1 MVEAFG
7 AIHSAGEQPGDVAV
21 MPGSTMKQRD
31 VLVDRE
37 GRRDRRSELN
47 QLHVLL
53 CVVARQHVQ
62 LPIRWRRRGSQLTAA
77 TAFSARKR
85 SSGSRHR
92 YGLPETSPQ
101 LVQPPAFQR
110 CRSALPSSP
119 RRLLLHFGCVLNV
132 T

>member
-21 MPGSTMKQRD
+21 MTGSTMKQRD

-53 CVVARQHVQ
+53 CVVARRHVQ
-62 LPIRWRRRGSQLTAA
+62 LPIRRRRRDSQLAAA
-77 TAFSARKR
+77 TSSVDRRARKR
-85 SSGSRHR
+85 SSGSRRR
-92 YGLPETSPQ
+92 YGLPETSPR
-101 LVQPPAFQR
+101 LVGVDIDR
-110 CRSALPSSP
+110 CLVGRILAA
-119 RRLLLHFGCVLNV
+119 
-132 T
+132 

>member
-1 MVEAFG
+1 MEVFG
-7 AIHSAGEQPGDVAV
+7 AIRAAVAQTSDAAV
-21 MPGSTMKQRD
+21 MTGSTMKQRA

-37 GRRDRRSELN
+37 VRRDRRRELH

-53 CVVARQHVQ
+53 CVVARHHVQ
-62 LPIRWRRRGSQLTAA
+62 LLAAAAASIDRR
-77 TAFSARKR
+77 ARKR
-85 SSGSRHR
+85 SNGSRHR
-92 YGLPETSPQ
+92 YGLPATSPQ
-101 LVQPPAFQR
+101 LVPPPAFQR